1 LEYSIDKLINL
12 HEKDLNESDEKIVNN
27 LLISCKNI
35 DGLKFS
41 IKWIEKYKIS
51 PFIQHGQSLYYFENL
66 DALPSFLILLELA
79 YNKEIKIGNELVGL
93 LPIVLD
99 GIYNLAI
106 QSEVNFTDVCLKLKE
121 FIELN
126 KGKLEEVEFL
136 NATIERI
143 KEKFFQ
149 SHSIKYTIQEIKHRI
164 SFLI

>member
-1 LEYSIDKLINL
+1 L
-12 HEKDLNESDEKIVNN
+12 HENDLNESDEKIVNN

-35 DGLKFS
+35 YGLKFS

-51 PFIQHGQSLYYFENL
+51 PFSQHGQRLYYFENL
-66 DALPSFLILLELA
+66 DAPPSFLILLELA

-121 FIELN
+121 FIEVN